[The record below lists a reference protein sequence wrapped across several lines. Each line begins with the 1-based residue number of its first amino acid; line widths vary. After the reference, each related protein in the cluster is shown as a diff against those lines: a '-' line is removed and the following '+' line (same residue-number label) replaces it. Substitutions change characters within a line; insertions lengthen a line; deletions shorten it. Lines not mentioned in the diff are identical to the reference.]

1 MKILEQWRR
10 VRATISRLDDS
21 GSAILNTLEPLDEVR
36 RGSSKK
42 SVAIINV
49 AHHIRV
55 HELAGGVLSDEAP
68 DLTNSIEMEE
78 RFLTNVL
85 YLVGHVQV
93 VINHNSKIASGR

>member
-1 MKILEQWRR
+1 M
-10 VRATISRLDDS
+10 RATISRLDDS
-21 GSAILNTLEPLDEVR
+21 GGAILNTLEPIDEVG
-36 RGSSKK
+36 RGSSEK
-42 SVAIINV
+42 SVAVINV

-68 DLTNSIEMEE
+68 DLTNTVEMKE

-85 YLVGHVQV
+85 YLVSHVQV